1 MKPFDAQFSNHSAEQ
16 VGGAVR
22 PLRALLLSLLRLLP
36 CGA

>member
-1 MKPFDAQFSNHSAEQ
+1 MNPIDAQFGSATAKQ
-16 VGGAVR
+16 AGGFVR